1 MIRLLMSVIMSI
13 CVTTGLLALMRWVF
27 GVQARRFND
36 RVARDF
42 LADWQG
48 RLDLLD
54 PAERERLMAVP
65 PANVLEAMTL
75 VEPGRSWRRNTD
87 GRPASRI

>member
-1 MIRLLMSVIMSI
+1 MIRLLLSVITSI

-48 RLDLLD
+48 RLELLD
-54 PAERERLMAVP
+54 PAERERVMAAP
-65 PANVLEAMTL
+65 PANVLEAMTM
-75 VEPGRSWRRNTD
+75 VEPSRAWRRGSVD
-87 GRPASRI
+87 RPTSRI